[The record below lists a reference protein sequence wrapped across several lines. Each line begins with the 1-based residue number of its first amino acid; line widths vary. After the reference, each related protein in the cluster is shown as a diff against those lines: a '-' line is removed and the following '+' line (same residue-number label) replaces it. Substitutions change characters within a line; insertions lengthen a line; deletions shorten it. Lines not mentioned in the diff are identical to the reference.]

1 MEFVFYVAIALGVIF
16 IVTSNIRTG
25 AILLGFAW
33 FGPVGLEYL
42 KTSDGSLIYEVI
54 FRVVLIGSAAYV
66 VKAVTNTKAGS

>member
-1 MEFVFYVAIALGVIF
+1 MEFVFYVAIALGVIS

-42 KTSDGSLIYEVI
+42 KTSDDSLIYEVI
-54 FRVVLIGSAAYV
+54 FRVVLIGSAVYA
-66 VKAVTNTKAGS
+66 VKAVTNTKAVS